1 MFKKYKNHIRVYRAS
16 YSNQLYGSSK
26 YPYGIDDSSKLFSAN
41 LIGDTCKALGE
52 ETNTNDLSRHND
64 FNFFIQTRNR
74 FNWKNFVWEYFF
86 SQEGLIRV
94 TNAVTAFHQIK
105 NIKRHECNTNYDE

>member
-1 MFKKYKNHIRVYRAS
+1 MFKKYKNHIRVPTYYYTPIYRAS

-26 YPYGIDDSSKLFSAN
+26 YPYGIDDLSKLFSAN

-64 FNFFIQTRNR
+64 FNFFI
-74 FNWKNFVWEYFF
+74 
-86 SQEGLIRV
+86 
-94 TNAVTAFHQIK
+94 
-105 NIKRHECNTNYDE
+105 